1 MNKFVNKLK
10 TWLSKIVPKGIPINK
25 YYITIIIF
33 LVVTFGIGDSN
44 LQKRHAYSQEISRLQ
59 SEIEYY
65 KKLKEENTEKLNS
78 LKSDDESL
86 ERYAR
91 EQFHMKKPN
100 EDLFIITP

>member
-1 MNKFVNKLK
+1 MNKFINKIK
-10 TWLSKIVPKGIPINK
+10 TWLSKITPKGIPINK
-25 YYITIIIF
+25 YCVAILVF
-33 LVVTFGIGDSN
+33 LVVTFGIGDSS
-44 LQKRHAYSQEISRLQ
+44 LQKRVAYNQDISHLR

-78 LKSDDESL
+78 LKSDNESL

>member
-1 MNKFVNKLK
+1 MSKFFNKIK
-10 TWLSKIVPKGIPINK
+10 TWLSKITPKGIPINK
-25 YYITIIIF
+25 YYVTILVF
-33 LVVTFGIGDSN
+33 LVVTFGVGDST
-44 LQKRHAYSQEISRLQ
+44 LQKRSAYSQEISHLR

-78 LKSDDESL
+78 LKSDEESL